1 VFCVLLHRIL
11 EKVAMCGAPFMPM
24 LLQDTTMESIP
35 ECIGGTFKLFNE
47 PYPFDLSVDGPLYCP
62 CAPTGPQLSNSA
74 AAGTTANRNA
84 QSTLTASAAAA
95 KKSGAAALFPE
106 ADKSVNSATLD
117 SLLAPCASASV
128 GTGTGASRTRSSS
141 GSVALERVCPSRRA
155 VTVDR
160 LSRGVLKHAVALAR
174 AQPQRVVLTLLWAA
188 LFVYV
193 RSTGWLQLLVYPI
206 IVYAT
211 IFDTKAIVRT
221 ILAHFDI
228 DHPAAV
234 HGKARGG

>member
-1 VFCVLLHRIL
+1 VLWYRIL

-24 LLQDTTMESIP
+24 LLQDTIMESIP

-62 CAPTGPQLSNSA
+62 GAPTGPQLGNCATADTSANS
-74 AAGTTANRNA
+74 NA
-84 QSTLTASAAAA
+84 QSTPTASATAA

-106 ADKSVNSATLD
+106 ADQSVNSATLD
-117 SLLAPCASASV
+117 SLLAPCASV
-128 GTGTGASRTRSSS
+128 GTGTGACRTRSSS
-141 GSVALERVCPSRRA
+141 GSVALERVCNGRRA

-160 LSRGVLKHAVALAR
+160 LSRSVVKHAVGWAQ
-174 AQPQRVVLTLLWAA
+174 AQPQRVVLTILWAA

-193 RSTGWLQLLVYPI
+193 RTTGWLQLLVYPI

-228 DHPAAV
+228 EHPV
-234 HGKARGG
+234 NGKARGG